1 MSPRKR
7 TEPPSSRTKLKNV
20 ALFTDQDQVEVKS
33 AVTPTLPLEKI
44 IISQQQPRCY
54 FDPDKL
60 EQLTISVKEHGILE
74 PLLVRPL
81 KDKNYELVA
90 GERRFRAATAAS
102 LKEVPVIIKEL
113 NDKQALQLALIE
125 NLQRDDL
132 NPVEETEGV
141 LRLLTLH
148 LDDRQESP
156 RQLLYQMKNAIEKN
170 KAAGSE
176 VRDNVIP
183 NCDSESEKTI
193 QSVFE
198 SLGQNWYSFTCNR
211 LPLLNLPEDILEA
224 LRQGKIAYTKAKAI
238 TTVKDETARTELLEN
253 AIANSWS
260 LSQIRELITELK
272 PAKQQEQ
279 LKTRLATTYKQVNK
293 SKQLWQDPKKRKKL
307 ASLLSQLEKLIESE
321 SSSEAPESGLSDRE
335 LGQLLGVSSIVIRD
349 CRVKKK
355 QPPAA
360 LKKKLLE
367 WEIQGKLW
375 VRKSI
380 RNA

>member
-7 TEPPSSRTKLKNV
+7 TQPPSERIKLKNV

-33 AVTPTLPLEKI
+33 VAAPTLPLKKI

-81 KDKNYELVA
+81 KDGNYELVA

-102 LKEVPVIIKEL
+102 LTSVPVIIKEL

-125 NLQRDDL
+125 NLQREDL
-132 NPVEETEGV
+132 NPVEETEGI
-141 LRLLTLH
+141 LQLLALH
-148 LDDRQESP
+148 LDSQKESP
-156 RQLLYQMKNAIEKN
+156 RQLLYQMKNGVEKS
-170 KAAGSE
+170 KTAGSNF
-176 VRDNVIP
+176 RDNVIP
-183 NCDSESEKTI
+183 NGDSEAEKTI

-224 LRQGKIAYTKAKAI
+224 LRQGKIEYTKAKAI
-238 TTVKDETARTELLEN
+238 ASVKDETARTELLEN
-253 AIANSWS
+253 AIANSLS
-260 LSQIRELITELK
+260 LSQIRELIKELK

-279 LKTRLATTYKQVNK
+279 LKTRFDTTYKQVKK

-307 ASLLSQLEKLIESE
+307 ESLLSQLEKLIESE
-321 SSSEAPESGLSDRE
+321 SPYVVNKATLNPIFEAPES
-335 LGQLLGVSSIVIRD
+335 SS
-349 CRVKKK
+349 
-355 QPPAA
+355 
-360 LKKKLLE
+360 
-367 WEIQGKLW
+367 
-375 VRKSI
+375 
-380 RNA
+380 